1 MALHYLSPAE
11 QVLAQFST
19 DDAAR
24 ISMQAVNGLSKLE
37 NDRHHLF
44 HYALP
49 AYAKKRLSERGIY
62 VSPFAYE
69 PHSHPV
75 CKTLESYI
83 INVKLPNY
91 IDDSFTIV
99 GIKDHKLTALRKHK
113 KLKLI
118 DAVNRCVTS
127 RDIQR
132 YGPEYHFEKAK
143 KDWSSDATLTTPL
156 QDLLPQLLNR
166 KRGKGE
172 ARVFLYDELH
182 YWGMKDILTFLE
194 ILQPEVVVASFVFP
208 PEVLIGATESLNP
221 WAYEFEIKGDKLIFS
236 PDGVHAEG
244 YEQPVSSGDI
254 LRYKKIETKFGNYS
268 VQVRDSTFCHHL
280 VVLSRDD
287 LQNEEFRTFSDF
299 DAVCTEE
306 LNHFG
311 GCMES
316 IIPVR
321 CSTILSVFK
330 YIRTLKKPD
339 LQSGMAKHRQIVDDP
354 SGYEIRFIEDFVE
367 FLLENEERMSLINYR
382 FTDFLRDES
391 INFLPKPLHRFFKS
405 YKGYSLGKFIESI
418 KPLRFTFPCRTYK
431 RDFIDIASFH
441 LCPKL
446 FESLDYGKSAID
458 GITKSINSFLQP
470 RTAEYPRDIY
480 QGFFY
485 LFDEFNP
492 RLSRQLALNF
502 IDIWIGRSNLGY
514 YESLQ
519 QLKRMM
525 LVRGGKAVKHQNPL
539 ISRILFLVNG
549 EKAALLRTLVV
560 AEVSSRLRKKNSI
573 RGLLEYPSFDR
584 AENAAEKMGS
594 KFSGWWKE
602 CVKDVT
608 SLTFDG
614 EFMNPLKFTNYRR
627 DPSFVHDKTKL
638 ASKQLLSLESPETE
652 TLNVVLGDES
662 LIKNDSL
669 RAPQSST
676 CEPPSERGIMRWGL
690 RMVDFKH
697 EELFKYI
704 QGLDFSK
711 GYRHRGRSAIFFSS
725 TGFDYGF
732 NQIVYKSMGWP
743 DVMSKAALSE
753 YNSCLVQ
760 KYEKGSGIGFHAD
773 DEKCYDP
780 DCKVLTVNLFGR
792 AQIGFKKKAENGQ
805 KEEFRVDLEH
815 GQAIEMP
822 CFFQEEYLH
831 CLSMADEGRVSL
843 TFRQQRRDL
852 DGKKL
857 EELGAAEE
865 KLKSESPAASTA
877 PTDQREKEKVFN
889 PESKKGESVEPCKD
903 DYYEVMN
910 GCAITVA
917 QKKVQCPLS
926 VFPVPADGN
935 CFWHAVSSIFGYSA
949 MELKK
954 IVGER
959 ARSEVPFSSP
969 QRKEEFVEQMED
981 LVYASD
987 SAVTAFCFLMS
998 TRLIIQCTESR
1009 EQEWIQI
1016 EPLCSRGEE
1025 MLNGYL
1031 VLNCK
1036 TQHYNLAMPKEG
1048 CVIRAIAE
1056 FLKQSPLKI
1065 LSVLSSNCS
1074 PDLLD
1079 ELRAGLGI
1087 QDHHLQEIF
1096 EFFDIQASIFDGIGS
1111 RILNPEGSRKGNFT
1125 ICDEHFAYSPNSRTS
1140 DATESFVPSEMPQ
1153 QSDLVKFEAFL
1164 RTTNIMNFEPSF
1176 ERARKLASSLL
1187 SGQTGVLSSK
1197 IIASQ
1202 SDWLQDR
1209 SKLYLGARKV
1219 GVIVG
1224 TFGSGKSSHALNY
1237 LRENLSSKNVIITP
1251 RRNLRDQFIK
1261 NLGIESRRKKGQR
1274 SQTEVVTFEVALK
1287 RVGLLKKARIFID
1300 EAQLFPP
1307 GYIDLICLIASSEA
1321 SVVVMGDPAQSEYD
1335 SADDRNLFVGDE
1347 GCLDVLLENKKYNY
1361 VSESKRFRNAVF
1373 EGRLPCSHAPGCFD
1387 AEDEDYYIFKDFNEF
1402 KANSFSSRVKT
1413 FLVSSFAEKNI
1424 IRANLGRGSHVLTFG
1439 ESTGL
1444 NLDYACILL
1453 TQDSSLAGDKRWIV
1467 ALSRAS
1473 LNIAFINLTGGSVQE
1488 FATQMYGSPIYK
1500 FLTGRASVNDLLD
1513 VLPGQPI
1520 FIKAKNRLG
1529 SDEVDREERLSGD
1542 PWLKSKIFLGQRVQM
1557 AQEVNAAEE
1566 PEQRVQMKV
1575 HCPIASHGEILADVQ
1590 SRMKSKQSREKRLAE
1605 DLVTEQFSDSH
1616 RLKDKQ
1622 IVNNADKFEAIYP
1635 RHKAGDTA
1643 TFVMASRKRLEFSH
1657 SAKEMRK
1664 FKAAVPYG
1672 EMMLAEFLKR
1682 IKLKA
1687 NFDHKLFESARDDFE
1702 IKKLEKSRATIEN
1715 HSGRSDC
1722 DWPIEKTLI
1731 FMKSQLCT
1739 KFDNRFRDAKA
1750 GQTLACFHHNVLC
1763 RLAPYIRYI
1772 EKKVNAVLP
1781 DNMYIHSGKNFD
1793 ELESWVVKN
1802 FHGGVCTESDYEAF
1816 DSSQDCNILAFEV
1829 ALMNY
1834 LRLPRDLVEDY
1845 KYLKFNTTSKLGNFA
1860 VMRFTGEAGTF
1871 LFNTLANMVFTFMR
1885 YDLNGREAICFAGDD
1900 MCANRDLRTRKE
1912 FEHVLDR
1919 MKLKAKIQKTKK
1931 PTFCGWCVGSFG
1943 IYKRPQLVADR
1954 LAIAIEKGNLQDCI
1968 DNYAIEVSYAY
1979 NLGER
1984 LVSIMDDLELSY
1996 HYYCV
2001 RTIVKNKRLCRSKIA
2016 ENFESCNRCS
2026 SPQRLF

>member
-37 NDRHHLF
+37 NERHQLF

-49 AYAKKRLSERGIY
+49 AYAKKRLTERGLYI
-62 VSPFAYE
+62 SPFAYE

-91 IDDSFTIV
+91 IDDSFVIV
-99 GIKDHKLTALRKHK
+99 GVKDNKLTALRKHK

-118 DAVNRCVTS
+118 EAVNRCVTS

-143 KDWSSDATLTTPL
+143 RSWVKNKDLSEPL
-156 QDLLPQLLNR
+156 QDLLPQLLSR

-182 YWGMKDILTFLE
+182 YWGMKDILNFLE
-194 ILQPEVVVASFVFP
+194 LLQPEIVVASFVFP
-208 PEVLIGATESLNP
+208 SEALIGATESLNP
-221 WAYEFEIKGDKLIFS
+221 WAYEFEIKAGKLIFS
-236 PDGVHAEG
+236 PDGVHSES
-244 YEQPVSSGDI
+244 YEQPLEAGDI

-268 VQVRDSTFCHHL
+268 VQVRDSTFCHHI
-280 VVLSRDD
+280 VVISRDD
-287 LQNEEFRTFSDF
+287 LVNEEFRTFSDF
-299 DAVCTEE
+299 DAVSTES
-306 LNHFG
+306 LTHFG

-321 CSTILSVFK
+321 CSTILSIFK

-354 SGYEIRFIEDFVE
+354 SGFEIRFIEDFVE
-367 FLLENEERMSLINYR
+367 FLLENEERMSLINYK
-382 FTDFLRDES
+382 FSDFLKDEC

-418 KPLRFTFPCRTYK
+418 KPLKFSFPCRTYH
-431 RDFIDIASFH
+431 RDFVDIARFY
-441 LCPKL
+441 LEPKI
-446 FESLDYGKSAID
+446 FESFDVGRSALLKMMSSV
-458 GITKSINSFLQP
+458 GCALTSPKV
-470 RTAEYPRDIY
+470 EYPTEIY
-480 QGFFY
+480 DCFLY
-485 LFDEFNP
+485 LFDWFNP
-492 RLSRQLALNF
+492 KLTKQLVKNF
-502 IDIWIGRSNLGY
+502 LDIWVGRVGSNY
-514 YESLQ
+514 YESLA
-519 QLKRMM
+519 QLKR
-525 LVRGGKAVKHQNPL
+525 LLLLKGSKSVRHPSPL
-539 ISRILFLVNG
+539 ITRILYLVNG
-549 EKAALLRTLVV
+549 DRSVLLRTAIV
-560 AEVSSRLRKKNSI
+560 AEVSARLRRRDSI
-573 RGLLEYPSFDR
+573 RGLLECPTMERSATESLGLSVKTREYWAECVLDINSISLHSGPNFQSPLKEVKYSYPTDSKSHKS
-584 AENAAEKMGS
+584 EIMIEGSGS
-594 KFSGWWKE
+594 KVLATYSPHIE
-602 CVKDVT
+602 LLNSSDSSIET
-608 SLTFDG
+608 STGSQMVPIGAISNEDIHLDFG
-614 EFMNPLKFTNYRR
+614 LKFVNCDT
-627 DPSFVHDKTKL
+627 
-638 ASKQLLSLESPETE
+638 AS
-652 TLNVVLGDES
+652 
-662 LIKNDSL
+662 I
-669 RAPQSST
+669 
-676 CEPPSERGIMRWGL
+676 
-690 RMVDFKH
+690 
-697 EELFKYI
+697 ELFVK
-704 QGLDFSK
+704 GLDFSK
-711 GYRHRGRSAIFFSS
+711 GYQHKGRSSLFFSS
-725 TGFDYGF
+725 GFSYGF
-732 NQIVYKSMGWP
+732 NDTSYRSEGWP
-743 DVMSKAALSE
+743 QTLQTASGDY
-753 YNSCLVQ
+753 YNSCLIQ
-760 KYEKGSGIGFHAD
+760 KYEEGQGIGFHAD
-773 DEKCYDP
+773 DEECYDP
-780 DCKVLTVNLFGR
+780 DCKVLTINLFGE
-792 AQIGFKKKAENGQ
+792 ATLTFKKKRNKTQAESSDVLNVNL
-805 KEEFRVDLEH
+805 KH

-822 CFFQEEYLH
+822 PGFQMEYVH
-831 CLSMADEGRVSL
+831 RLSNTTEGRISL
-843 TFRQQRRDL
+843 TFREQKRKMNGQPIPAGERANPASPNNWNVNDSSQKGAPYSAGGENRTKGQE
-852 DGKKL
+852 DG
-857 EELGAAEE
+857 
-865 KLKSESPAASTA
+865 SES
-877 PTDQREKEKVFN
+877 
-889 PESKKGESVEPCKD
+889 
-903 DYYEVMN
+903 YYEIMN
-910 GCAITVA
+910 GCSITVA
-917 QKKVQCPLS
+917 SKNLQCPLS

-949 MELKK
+949 MELKR
-954 IVGER
+954 IVKER
-959 ARSEVPFSSP
+959 AVSEVPFSSEER
-969 QRKEEFVEQMED
+969 RKEFDNQMLD

-987 SAVTAFCFLMS
+987 SAVTAFCYLMS
-998 TRLIIQCTESR
+998 IRLIVQCKESSIQD
-1009 EQEWIQI
+1009 WVQI
-1016 EPLCSRGEE
+1016 EPACTRGDEI
-1025 MLNGYL
+1025 LNGYL

-1036 TQHYNLAMPKEG
+1036 TQHYDLAMPKEG

-1056 FLKQSPLKI
+1056 FLKQSPLKV

-1079 ELRAGLGI
+1079 ELRNGLGI

-1096 EFFDIQASIFDGIGS
+1096 DFFDIQASIFDGVNY
-1111 RILNPEGSRKGNFT
+1111 RVLNPEGSRKGNFT
-1125 ICDEHFAYSPNSRTS
+1125 ICDEHFSYSPNTRTA
-1140 DATESFVPSEMPQ
+1140 DATESFVPNGLPQ

-1164 RTTNIMNFEPSF
+1164 RTTNIVNFEPSF

-1202 SDWLQDR
+1202 SDWLQEKSR
-1209 SKLYLGARKV
+1209 LYLGARKM

-1261 NLGIESRRKKGQR
+1261 NLGIEARRKKGQR

-1287 RVGLLKKARIFID
+1287 RVGMLQKARIFMD
-1300 EAQLFPP
+1300 ETQLFPP
-1307 GYIDLICLIASSEA
+1307 GYLDLICLIASSEA
-1321 SVVVMGDPAQSEYD
+1321 SIVVMGDPAQSEYD
-1335 SADDRNLFVGDE
+1335 SADDRNLFVDDP
-1347 GCLDVLLENKKYNY
+1347 GCLDVVLEGRSYNY
-1361 VSESKRFRNAVF
+1361 ISESKRFRNSVF
-1373 EGRLPCSHAPGCFD
+1373 EGRLPCSHSAGCFD

-1402 KANSFSSRVKT
+1402 KASNFSSRVRT

-1424 IRANLGRGSHVLTFG
+1424 IRANVGRNANVLTFG

-1444 NLDYACILL
+1444 NLDYSCILL

-1473 LNIAFINLTGGSVQE
+1473 LNIAFINLTGGSIQE
-1488 FATQMYGSPIYK
+1488 FATQMYGSPVYK
-1500 FLTGRASVNDLLD
+1500 FLTGRASVNDLLE
-1513 VLPGQPI
+1513 VLPGKPT
-1520 FIKAKNRLG
+1520 FVKARNRLG

-1542 PWLKSKIFLGQRVQM
+1542 PWLKSKIFLGQRCP
-1557 AQEVNAAEE
+1557 NASDQVPPKEE
-1566 PEQRVQMKV
+1566 KQ
-1575 HCPIASHGEILADVQ
+1575 GADEGALPH
-1590 SRMKSKQSREKRLAE
+1590 SITWRNSGRCAGKMRSKESREKRLAE
-1605 DLVTEQFSDSH
+1605 DLVTEQFSDSY
-1616 RLKDKQ
+1616 RQKEKQ
-1622 IVNNADKFEAIYP
+1622 LSNNAEKFESIYP

-1657 SAKEMRK
+1657 AAKEVRK

-1682 IKLKA
+1682 IKLKGS
-1687 NFDHKLFESARDDFE
+1687 FDHYLLEEARADFE
-1702 IKKLEKSRATIEN
+1702 VKKLEKSRATIEN
-1715 HSGRSDC
+1715 HSGRSDS
-1722 DWPIEKTLI
+1722 DWPIEKALI

-1781 DNMYIHSGKNFD
+1781 ANFYIHSGKNFD
-1793 ELESWVVKN
+1793 DLEAWVVKN

-1816 DSSQDCNILAFEV
+1816 DASQDSNILAFEV
-1829 ALMNY
+1829 ALMKY
-1834 LRLPRDLVEDY
+1834 LRLPRDLIEDY
-1845 KYLKFNTTSKLGNFA
+1845 KYLKFNTTSKLGDFA

-1885 YDLNGREAICFAGDD
+1885 YDLNGRESICFAGDD
-1900 MCANRDLRTRKE
+1900 MCANKDLRKRKD

-1919 MKLKAKIQKTKK
+1919 MKLKAKIQKTRK
-1931 PTFCGWCVGSFG
+1931 PTFCGWCIGSFG

-1954 LAIAIEKGNLQDCI
+1954 LAIAIEKGSLRDCI

-2001 RTIVKNKRLCRSKIA
+2001 RTIVKNKNLCRSSIA

-2026 SPQRLF
+2026 SPQRLFN